1 MDINLDSLRESTVID
16 VIVSAK
22 LYTKIMHGT
31 EEKVLC
37 IVHPCGDDRLYSDF
51 LYDSSYN
58 SAIDDGILS
67 REELES
73 VIKSRGLITEKE
85 ELREEELTKLI
96 KGQEALFTKMRFAK
110 NKKEKVGENI
120 IRLKLELSGL
130 RRKFNSF
137 YTLTAESVATEAKL
151 NYLCWSACYNMS
163 GKSRMWETY
172 KDFDLEKNIELR
184 SEVIN
189 AVMSVLIGFSEAT
202 IRKIARY
209 TEWRIR
215 YISSIKVALPLFSR
229 KPEDYTK
236 DQLALVYWS
245 NFYQNIYEMMPD
257 DRPDDEVIES
267 DAMLDVYMEE
277 YYKGLEQNRSI
288 SKARGRGSNAFDS
301 DEVVVTRFS
310 ELYDK
315 LDYDKPQE
323 ASRDKNNNTT
333 DLDIR
338 RNKKR

>member
-1 MDINLDSLRESTVID
+1 MNINLDSFRESTVID

-22 LYTKIMHGT
+22 VYTKIIYGT
-31 EEKVLC
+31 KEKVLC
-37 IVHPCGDDRLYSDF
+37 IIHPYGDDRLYSDF

-58 SAIDDGILS
+58 KAIEDGILP
-67 REELES
+67 REELER

-110 NKKEKVGENI
+110 NKKEKVGKNVAK
-120 IRLKLELSGL
+120 LKLELFGL
-130 RRKFNSF
+130 RQKFNSF
-137 YTLTAESVATEAKL
+137 YTLTAESTATEAKL
-151 NYLCWSACYNMS
+151 NYLCWAASYNMS
-163 GKSRMWETY
+163 GESHMWKKYE
-172 KDFDLEKNIELR
+172 DFDLEENIEFR
-184 SEVIN
+184 SKAIN
-189 AVMSVLIGFSEAT
+189 AVMSVLIGFSEET
-202 IRKIARY
+202 LRKIARY
-209 TEWRIR
+209 VEWRIR
-215 YISSIKVALPLFSR
+215 YTSSVKVALPLFSR

-301 DEVVVTRFS
+301 DEVIVTRFN

-315 LDYDKPQE
+315 LDYDNPRE
-323 ASRDKNNNTT
+323 SSRNNNDT

>member
-1 MDINLDSLRESTVID
+1 MNIDLDSLRESTVID

-22 LYTKIMHGT
+22 VYTKIIYGT
-31 EEKVLC
+31 EERVLC
-37 IVHPCGDDRLYSDF
+37 VIYPYGDDRLYSDF

-58 SAIDDGILS
+58 KAIEDGILP
-67 REELES
+67 REELER

-85 ELREEELTKLI
+85 ELREEELIKLI

-110 NKKEKVGENI
+110 NKKEKVGKNVAK
-120 IRLKLELSGL
+120 LKLELSEL

-137 YTLTAESVATEAKL
+137 YTLTAESTATEVKL
-151 NYLCWSACYNMS
+151 NYLCWAASYNMP
-163 GKSRMWETY
+163 GGSRMWEKY
-172 KDFDLEKNIELR
+172 EDFDLEENIELR
-184 SEVIN
+184 SKMIN
-189 AVMSVLIGFSEAT
+189 AVMSVLIGFSEET
-202 IRKIARY
+202 LRKIARY
-209 TEWRIR
+209 VEWRIR
-215 YISSIKVALPLFSR
+215 YTSSIKVALPLFSR

-288 SKARGRGSNAFDS
+288 SKARGRGANAFDS
-301 DEVVVTRFS
+301 DEVIVTRFN

-315 LDYDKPQE
+315 LDYDKPRE
-323 ASRDKNNNTT
+323 SSKNNNGT
-333 DLDIR
+333 DLDIK

>member
-1 MDINLDSLRESTVID
+1 M
-16 VIVSAK
+16 
-22 LYTKIMHGT
+22 
-31 EEKVLC
+31 
-37 IVHPCGDDRLYSDF
+37 
-51 LYDSSYN
+51 
-58 SAIDDGILS
+58 
-67 REELES
+67 ES

-85 ELREEELTKLI
+85 ELREEELVKLV

-110 NKKEKVGENI
+110 NKKEKVGKNL
-120 IRLKLELSGL
+120 IRLKLELSKL
-130 RRKFNSF
+130 RQKFNSF

-151 NYLCWSACYNMS
+151 NYLCWSACYNRS
-163 GKSRMWETY
+163 GKSHVWETY
-172 KDFDLEKNIELR
+172 EAFDLEKDIKFR
-184 SEVIN
+184 SEAIN
-189 AVMSVLIGFSEAT
+189 AVMSILIGFSEE
-202 IRKIARY
+202 ILRKIARC

-215 YISSIKVALPLFSR
+215 YTSSIKVALSLFSR

-288 SKARGRGSNAFDS
+288 SRARGRGSNAFDS
-301 DEVVVTRFS
+301 DEVVVTRFN
-310 ELYDK
+310 ELYEQ
-315 LDYDKPQE
+315 LDYDKPKE
-323 ASRDKNNNTT
+323 ANRDKNNNAT